1 MRTTSENRTGKWEES
16 KQLILEI
23 KRVCERLGWS
33 QKKLA
38 EKIYL
43 ELNDDDNEKAIKA
56 FSSTFVKR
64 LQRSTTHPE
73 QLKEYLSIIS
83 NLPEFQKADIVR
95 NQYIPLGHLS
105 DFIQKEILSI
115 SRGLDK
121 KLHDIEIEKDWEK

>member
-1 MRTTSENRTGKWEES
+1 MRTTSKNRQERMEES
-16 KQLILEI
+16 KQLISEI

-33 QKKLA
+33 QKDLA

-43 ELNDDDNEKAIKA
+43 ELNDDDNEKSIKA
-56 FSSTFVKR
+56 FSSAFVKR

-83 NLPEFQKADIVR
+83 RLPEFQKADMVR

-105 DFIQKEILSI
+105 DFIQKEILHI
-115 SRGLDK
+115 SRGLDRKFHDAEIK
-121 KLHDIEIEKDWEK
+121 KYWEK